1 VVLVLTSNTPPSRL
15 YAGGLQRERF
25 LPAIALLE
33 RQLDVVELGAGPDY
47 RLRELQNTS
56 TYLPAGDAGTP
67 ARMQQLFTRLAGA
80 PGIDAAPELMIE
92 GRAIATRGHAG
103 GLAWFDFAA
112 LCEGPR
118 AAADYIAIAQQFHTV
133 FLSDVPLF
141 DGRND
146 DAARRFIALID
157 ELYDRRVR
165 LVLSAAAEPTRL
177 YRGERLRGPFER
189 TASRLIEMRSAAYL
203 GAAPADR

>member
-1 VVLVLTSNTPPSRL
+1 
-15 YAGGLQRERF
+15 
-25 LPAIALLE
+25 
-33 RQLDVVELGAGPDY
+33 
-47 RLRELQNTS
+47 
-56 TYLPAGDAGTP
+56 
-67 ARMQQLFTRLAGA
+67 M
-80 PGIDAAPELMIE
+80 MIE
-92 GRAIATRGHAG
+92 DRTIATRGHAG

-118 AAADYIAIAQQFHTV
+118 AAADYIAIARQIHTV
-133 FLSDVPLF
+133 FLSDVPVF

-165 LVLSAAAEPTRL
+165 LVLSAAAEPAGL
-177 YRGERLRGPFER
+177 YRGERLRGAFER

-203 GAAPADR
+203 R

>member
-1 VVLVLTSNTPPSRL
+1 V
-15 YAGGLQRERF
+15 
-25 LPAIALLE
+25 
-33 RQLDVVELGAGPDY
+33 
-47 RLRELQNTS
+47 
-56 TYLPAGDAGTP
+56 
-67 ARMQQLFTRLAGA
+67 RLAGPGSIDSA
-80 PGIDAAPELMIE
+80 PVMTIE
-92 GRAIATRGHAG
+92 DRPLTARGHAG
-103 GLAWFDFAA
+103 GLAWFEFTA

-118 AAADYIAIAQQFHTV
+118 AAADYIAIARQIHTV

-146 DAARRFIALID
+146 DAARRFISLVD

-165 LVLSAAAEPTRL
+165 LVVSAAAEPTAL

-203 GAAPADR
+203 SGTSARDAPAVADR